1 MHVLVVDDDRAIRET
16 LRLALED
23 EGYAVLEAANGLVAL
38 ELLRS
43 HVVPMV
49 VLLDLRMPRLD
60 GIEVLREVVGSAELS
75 GRNAYALVT
84 ANGHTLDTS
93 ADRLLTHLAA
103 DTPRRAGDRQ
113 ALRPRRP
120 AGDGRADGPP
130 SGAALVGFPPFHPRH
145 LVRATA
151 VNRAEQSTNRRCLHY
166 ERAEYRPLTFLRLE
180 NAES

>member
-16 LRLALED
+16 LRMALED
-23 EGYAVLEAANGLVAL
+23 EGYAVLEAADGLVAL

-60 GIEVLREVVGSAELS
+60 GVEVLREVAGSAELS

-93 ADRLLTHLAA
+93 ADRVLTHLGAPVIA
-103 DTPRRAGDRQ
+103 KPFDLDDLLEMVERMARRLA
-113 ALRPRRP
+113 RRSS
-120 AGDGRADGPP
+120 DSPP
-130 SGAALVGFPPFHPRH
+130 STRVTL
-145 LVRATA
+145 
-151 VNRAEQSTNRRCLHY
+151 
-166 ERAEYRPLTFLRLE
+166 
-180 NAES
+180 